1 MKSFKINTE
10 IYFDQNS
17 LDYLKTLNNLNVF
30 IVIDSFMVSNGTL
43 DSITELISSQNIK
56 VFSDILPDPDISMV
70 TKGIDSI
77 KDFKPDVVLA
87 IGGGSVIDATKAI
100 IHFGKSILN
109 LDNVKFISIPTT
121 SGTGSEVTSFSVIT
135 DADKGIK
142 YPLVSD
148 ELLPDIAILDPNLTK
163 TVPKHITADTGL
175 DVLTHAIE
183 AYVSTK
189 ANDFTDALAI
199 KSILLVFEY
208 LQKCY
213 ENGQDLKAREKM
225 HNASCMAGMAFNS
238 ASLGINH
245 SIAHI
250 LGGKYH
256 IPHGRANG
264 ILLPYII
271 EFNANVKDYKSEVS
285 EAAKRYSEIAI
296 YLGSNSKNVRSNVKY
311 LINKIVSLQ
320 KTLNMPKNLK
330 ETKIDLSNF
339 EDLKFEMAEIA
350 LNDKC
355 TLTNPIK
362 PTKEDIVKILD
373 RVKE

>member
-264 ILLPYII
+264 ILLPYVI
-271 EFNANVKDYKSEVS
+271 EFNANMKDYKSEVS